1 MASRPATPVRF
12 SHRRGSIGAAILL
25 AVSLSLLGAQAAS
38 GTRGHESG
46 STPEAIASR
55 S

>member
-1 MASRPATPVRF
+1 MASRTAKPIRF
-12 SHRRGSIGAAILL
+12 SDRRGSIGAVILL

-38 GTRGHESG
+38 ETRGQ
-46 STPEAIASR
+46 EAGPAAEASAGR

>member
-1 MASRPATPVRF
+1 MASRPAKPVRF

-38 GTRGHESG
+38 GTGGHEAGPAAEVS
-46 STPEAIASR
+46 AAR

>member
-1 MASRPATPVRF
+1 MASRPAPPIRF

-38 GTRGHESG
+38 KTSAQESG
-46 STPEAIASR
+46 PTPEVSADR